1 MCPIAYSST
10 IYNSQD
16 MEATQMH
23 IDKWIKKL
31 WYIYTMKYYSA
42 MKRNKYESV
51 LLRWMNLETVIQSEV
66 SKKDK
71 NKYSILMHTHGIL

>member
-1 MCPIAYSST
+1 
-10 IYNSQD
+10 
-16 MEATQMH
+16 
-23 IDKWIKKL
+23 
-31 WYIYTMKYYSA
+31 MKYYSA